1 MKVIPASSIAFAIA
15 IGLALP
21 AASQSAGTS
30 AAPHSAMELPEAC
43 RAVSGKAMSDGKTMP
58 PMMQSPEMQASM
70 AKMTNAQKVYMEAM
84 TKMHP
89 SMMAGIMISDPD
101 VAFSCA
107 MISHHQGAID
117 MSRVVLKNGKDPQ
130 TKAMAEAIIRAQE
143 KEIGEFKAWLSKKS
157 ASNAAP
163 QKAGAV
169 PAAAGIASAVPVSG
183 EVIKVDQAAGKVTLK
198 HGPIKNLDMDSM
210 TMVFQVADPAM
221 LAKVKAGDKVKFEAD
236 RVNGAITVTKI
247 DKTL

>member
-1 MKVIPASSIAFAIA
+1 MKFLPTSSVAFAIA
-15 IGLALP
+15 IGFTLP
-21 AASQSAGTS
+21 AASQIAGNSA
-30 AAPHSAMELPEAC
+30 PPQSAMELPDAC

-58 PMMQSPEMQASM
+58 AMAQSPEMQASM
-70 AKMTNAQKVYMEAM
+70 AKMTNAQKAYMEAM

-101 VAFSCA
+101 VAFACA

-117 MSRVVLKNGKDPQ
+117 MSRVVLNSGKDPQ
-130 TKAMAEAIIRAQE
+130 TKKMAEAIIRAQE
-143 KEIGEFKAWLSKKS
+143 KEIGEFKAWLSKRS

-163 QKAGAV
+163 QQAGAAS
-169 PAAAGIASAVPVSG
+169 AAAGTTSGVLVSG
-183 EVIKVDQAAGKVTLK
+183 EVIKVDQVAGKVTLK